1 MSFIVQISPFVHL
14 FTLKIMFLNPPHQ
27 GSALDLLGALNH
39 RRKLCLHFI
48 LYLATPLTPFVSSN
62 PSYNIMLELVSN
74 TPRHDMRLDELTENC
89 FGEL

>member
-14 FTLKIMFLNPPHQ
+14 FTLKTVFLKRPQTP
-27 GSALDLLGALNH
+27 